1 MHKATTR
8 LRPAQR
14 HNLAIHHDAGYHLDE
29 RHHHVMGVKGMGT
42 STPENKRIDRFLYRN
57 SGSKRG
63 VEFYVLLLLRGE
75 GTGPF

>member
-14 HNLAIHHDAGYHLDE
+14 HSLAIHHDVGYHLDE

-42 STPENKRIDRFLYRN
+42 STPRNKRIDRFLYQN

-63 VEFYVLLLLRGE
+63 VEFYVLLLLRG
-75 GTGPF
+75 GGIGPF

>member
-8 LRPAQR
+8 LRPVQR
-14 HNLAIHHDAGYHLDE
+14 HSLTIHHDAGYHLDE

-42 STPENKRIDRFLYRN
+42 STLENKRIDRFLYRN
-57 SGSKRG
+57 SGPKGG

-75 GTGPF
+75 GIGPF